1 MLKQFNTKS
10 LGYLYIVIAAVIW
23 GSNGV
28 IVNRVPYDA
37 YTIAFFRVLFASLI
51 FMPVVLFTRKAET
64 VRAAR
69 SWKLMLCLGLL
80 LALGWALLFYSM
92 KLIAIANAVLLN
104 YTAPIFVALL
114 APLLL
119 KERLEK
125 TTLLALAISI
135 AGIAVISYQQNLQLT
150 DFNYWGVIL
159 GLLAGLAY
167 AGFVIVSKKA
177 LSSYSTYVVAFY
189 AYSIAAIFLLPFVIG
204 ANLTADFMPWVL
216 LLIMGIFNTTFA
228 VTLYLKGLGL
238 VKSQKAVIITYLE
251 PVSAMVFGL
260 IFLSQ
265 QPTLFMIFGGLLIVL
280 SGYIVA
286 SR

>member
-135 AGIAVISYQQNLQLT
+135 AGIAVISYQQNFQLT

-280 SGYIVA
+280 GGYIVA